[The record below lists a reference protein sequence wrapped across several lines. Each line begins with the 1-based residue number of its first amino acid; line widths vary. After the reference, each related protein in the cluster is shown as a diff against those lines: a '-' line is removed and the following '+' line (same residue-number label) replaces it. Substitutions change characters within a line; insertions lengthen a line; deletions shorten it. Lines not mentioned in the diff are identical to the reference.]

1 MVGLGI
7 RPGGGFSHTPFTP
20 TPLAAL
26 AGTLT
31 VQGPQGVLCDPDD
44 TFQQTSFMGASI
56 LDFSTTL
63 GYGEQSS
70 SLTVKLVEDEC
81 EGHSRV
87 YYHGHRDLKIGNFST
102 LVPVTRTTR
111 DIFSPPAPGSPVYF
125 RMGRCEFTG
134 LLQSWTKDE
143 STGGRPTYTVSVIDP
158 RELLAGVSL
167 IIGEEV
173 LDPVYV
179 SNIFNVFG
187 VMERYGNA
195 CPISPVGGFGG
206 AGVNSEGMP
215 WNNIL
220 TGIHLFQSGKS
231 VFSGIPAKRPLFKG
245 AEYFLD

>member
-7 RPGGGFSHTPFTP
+7 RPGGGFSHTPFTTAP
-20 TPLAAL
+20 RAAL

-31 VQGPQGVLCDPDD
+31 VPGPQGVLCDPDD

-125 RMGRCEFTG
+125 RMGRF
-134 LLQSWTKDE
+134 
-143 STGGRPTYTVSVIDP
+143 
-158 RELLAGVSL
+158 
-167 IIGEEV
+167 
-173 LDPVYV
+173 
-179 SNIFNVFG
+179 
-187 VMERYGNA
+187 
-195 CPISPVGGFGG
+195 
-206 AGVNSEGMP
+206 
-215 WNNIL
+215 
-220 TGIHLFQSGKS
+220 
-231 VFSGIPAKRPLFKG
+231 
-245 AEYFLD
+245 